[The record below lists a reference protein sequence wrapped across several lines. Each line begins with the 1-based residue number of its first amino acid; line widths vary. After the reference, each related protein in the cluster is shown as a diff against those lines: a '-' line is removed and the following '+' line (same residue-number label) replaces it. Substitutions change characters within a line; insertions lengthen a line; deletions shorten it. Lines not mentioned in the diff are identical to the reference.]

1 MAGTRHSNKE
11 NTMKVSTKDRIQG
24 KYHETKGA
32 VKEKVG
38 STTGNPE
45 MEASGRD
52 ERVAG
57 KVQNKVGQ
65 VEKVLE
71 K

>member
-1 MAGTRHSNKE
+1 MKE
-11 NTMKVSTKDRIQG
+11 STKDRIQG

-38 STTGNPE
+38 SATGNSDLE
-45 MEASGRD
+45 SRGLD
-52 ERVAG
+52 EKAAG
-57 KVQNKVGQ
+57 KLQNKVGQ